1 MRDWKEYQNNFPY
14 PRKEEFRVRYWYR
27 GGAAVAKQVNG
38 GAIELVGPPVVYA
51 DNAAVLTALAR
62 CVKEDIDDEG
72 SYKAALTAYGRE
84 TARLEALFRKDM
96 FEELGITD
104 NPRADK
110 LYSMAW
116 EHGHSSGYSEV
127 YNYACDLAELIT

>member
-14 PRKEEFRVRYWYR
+14 PRKEEFRTRYQYR

-38 GAIELVGPPVVYA
+38 GTIELVGPKVYP
-51 DNAAVLTALAR
+51 DNAAVLEALVR
-62 CVKEDIDDEG
+62 CVKEDVDDEG

-84 TARLEALFRKDM
+84 TVRLESLFRRDL
-96 FEELGITD
+96 FEDLGITD

-116 EHGHSSGYSEV
+116 EHGHSVGYSEV